1 MLKVCSLKNNQLVE
15 LIILVLLT
23 LLALLVC
30 FMPDWLNQISP
41 PCLFRYFFD
50 FKYCWGCGLT
60 RATVAL
66 LNAKFV
72 AAWQLNPLVFIVVPL
87 IIFEYF
93 RLLKRVLHSWII

>member
-1 MLKVCSLKNNQLVE
+1 MLKVCNLRNSQLIE
-15 LIILVLLT
+15 LITLVLLT
-23 LLALLVC
+23 LLALLTWLV
-30 FMPDWLNQISP
+30 PDWLSQISP
-41 PCLFRYFFD
+41 TCLFSYFFD

-60 RATVAL
+60 RATIAL
-66 LNAKFV
+66 MNADLI